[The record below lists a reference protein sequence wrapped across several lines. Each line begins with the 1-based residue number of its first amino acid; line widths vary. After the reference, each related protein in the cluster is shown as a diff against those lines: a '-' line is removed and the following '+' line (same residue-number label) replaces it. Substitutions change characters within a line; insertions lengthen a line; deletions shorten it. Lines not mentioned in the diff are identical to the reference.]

1 MSNKIATVIG
11 STGLVGSH
19 IVEILKKDSG
29 FGKIRLL
36 VRRPVS
42 VVDSKIEPVVVNFED
57 LKSFKEG
64 ISGSDAVFCAIGTTN
79 KKVKGNKEEYRKVD
93 FDIPVNAARFCEETG
108 CQNFALVSSVG
119 ANSKSNNFYLKLK
132 GEVED
137 YLKESKIKSISV
149 FRPSMLMGKRNEFR
163 FGEMFAKIFM
173 RPVSFLF
180 PSQLDPVNAHDVAK
194 AMIKASV
201 KGEAGFH
208 VYHYKEIM
216 DLCSK

>member
-1 MSNKIATVIG
+1 MNNKIATVVG
-11 STGLVGSH
+11 STGLIGSH
-19 IVEILKKDSG
+19 IVEILKKDSAY
-29 FGKIRLL
+29 GKIRLL

-42 VVDSKIEPVVVNFED
+42 FEDPKIEVVVIDFED
-57 LKSFKEG
+57 HKSFKEW

-79 KKVKGNKEEYRKVD
+79 KKVKGNKAEYRKVD

-108 CQNFALVSSVG
+108 CQNFAVVSSVG

-137 YLKESKIKSISV
+137 FLKESKIQSISV
-149 FRPSMLMGKRNEFR
+149 FRPSMLMGKRSEFR
-163 FGEMFAKIFM
+163 LAEEFAKIFM
-173 RPVSFLF
+173 TPVSFFF
-180 PSQLDPVNAHDVAK
+180 PSQLQPVEARNVAL
-194 AMIKASV
+194 AMIKASE
-201 KGEAGFH
+201 KGVAGFN